1 MGQQKLGILSGM
13 KGDQYTSAYT
23 GISPPSRPLSREDLY
38 GHQHQGLPDGLVQGP
53 GIMLHRPAPLSPTE
67 LRGGVMVT
75 TSGIVKSLDRPRQT
89 SLFGIKKNKSLRPDL
104 GETWPSI
111 VDLSPILDVSPS
123 VEAAE
128 QETNGRQ

>member
-89 SLFGIKKNKSLRPDL
+89 SDNK
-104 GETWPSI
+104 G
-111 VDLSPILDVSPS
+111 SPS
-123 VEAAE
+123 VSGTGPAGQQQKSSISGMLSDFTRAL
-128 QETNGRQ
+128 GLGGSSP